1 MDNKKA
7 AQLLISL
14 YASYRAG
21 NRESGEYEEAVAL
34 AIMALGKDSTRLT
47 EAQGSI
53 TRDWGPFDSDT
64 RITAK

>member
-21 NRESGEYEEAVAL
+21 NRESCEYEEAVSL
-34 AIMALGKDSTRLT
+34 AIMALGKDSTQFT
-47 EAQGSI
+47 ETQGSI
-53 TRDWGPFDSDT
+53 TLGWNPFDSDT
-64 RITAK
+64 